1 MSRVL
6 LINPNYRK
14 VYKYVSE
21 EATMIEP
28 PLGLTYIAAVL
39 RQNNIEV
46 KILDAAALNL
56 ENAQIERYV
65 GKFQPDVIGITASTN
80 TIVLA
85 YEIAE
90 IVKKPEIKVVV
101 GGPHTSI
108 LPEQTLE
115 ECKSIDIAVKG
126 EGEYVIL
133 EIAQGKE
140 LSEIDGITYRKDN
153 EIIKNKD
160 RVLIEN
166 LDELPF
172 PARDLLPLDKYESVG
187 IRRYPFATMITSR
200 GCPYSCNFCVNYT
213 VLGKRFRYRSVKN
226 IMQEID
232 ELVNKYHIREIDIID
247 DNFTVIPERAEK
259 ICDELIKRKY
269 DLIWKLG
276 NGIRADRVNERL
288 LMKMKKSGCYL
299 VAFGIES
306 GNEEILKGINK
317 GESLQQIVQA
327 IRWAKKYGMETE
339 GFFILG
345 NLGDNEKTMQ
355 QTIDFAKKLDLDIAQ
370 FQVFIPIP
378 GSSYEQIIK
387 KEGKI
392 FAKSWK
398 DYNAFGKP
406 IFQHG
411 KLTPELME
419 KMQKKAYKEYYF
431 RPRMIMKKVLE
442 VRTPKQFI
450 AYARAAL
457 GLVKFK

>member
-21 EATMIEP
+21 ESTMVEP
-28 PLGLTYIAAVL
+28 PLGLAYIAAVL
-39 RQNNIEV
+39 RKNGIEV

-56 ENAQIERYV
+56 ENYQIKEHADN
-65 GKFQPDVIGITASTN
+65 FQPDVIGITAATN
-80 TIVLA
+80 TIELA
-85 YEIAE
+85 YEISEA
-90 IVKKPEIKVVV
+90 VKKPEVKIVV

-108 LPEQTLE
+108 LPEKTLE

-133 EIAQGKE
+133 EIAQGKA
-140 LSEIDGITYRKDN
+140 LSEIDGVTYKN
-153 EIIKNKD
+153 ENGVIRNRD
-160 RVLIEN
+160 RALIEN

-172 PARDLLPLDKYESVG
+172 PARDLLPLDKYESIGVK
-187 IRRYPFATMITSR
+187 RYPFATMITSR

-213 VLGKRFRYRSVKN
+213 VLGKRFRYRSVEN
-226 IMQEID
+226 IMAEID
-232 ELVNKYHIREIDIID
+232 ELVNRYHVKELDIID

-259 ICDELIKRKY
+259 ICDELIKRRY

-276 NGIRADRVNERL
+276 NGIRADRVNETL
-288 LMKMKKSGCYL
+288 LMKMKKAGCYL

-306 GNEEILKGINK
+306 GNEEILKRINK
-317 GESLQQIVQA
+317 GESLQQIIQA
-327 IRWAKKYGMETE
+327 IGWAKKYHIKTE

-345 NLGDNEKTMQ
+345 NLGDNKKTMQ
-355 QTIDFAKKLDLDIAQ
+355 DTIDFAKRLDLDIAQ

-378 GSSYEQIIK
+378 GSSYEQIIRS
-387 KEGKI
+387 EGEI
-392 FAKSWK
+392 LAKSWR

-406 IFQHG
+406 IFRHG
-411 KLTPELME
+411 DLTPELMGE
-419 KMQKKAYKEYYF
+419 MQKKAYSEYYF
-431 RPRMIMKKVLE
+431 RPRMVIRKIFE

-450 AYARAAL
+450 AYARAAFGIL
-457 GLVKFK
+457 KFR

>member
-28 PLGLTYIAAVL
+28 PLGLAYIAAVL

-56 ENAQIERYV
+56 ENSQISRYAE
-65 GKFQPDVIGITASTN
+65 KFKPDVIGITASTN
-80 TIVLA
+80 TIVVA
-85 YEIAE
+85 YEIADA
-90 IVKKPEIKVVV
+90 VKKPEIKVVA

-108 LPEQTLE
+108 LPEQTLQ

-133 EIAQGKE
+133 EIAQGRE

-153 EIIKNKD
+153 EIIRNKD
-160 RVLIEN
+160 RELIEN

-172 PARDLLPLDKYESVG
+172 PARDLLPLDEYESVG

-213 VLGKRFRYRSVKN
+213 VLGKRFRYRSVEN
-226 IMQEID
+226 IMREID
-232 ELVNKYHIREIDIID
+232 ELVNKYHVKEIDIID
-247 DNFTVIPERAEK
+247 DNFTVIPERAEQ
-259 ICDELIKRKY
+259 ICDELIKRRY

-306 GNEEILKGINK
+306 GNEEILKKINK

-327 IRWAKKYGMETE
+327 IRWAKRYGMETE

-345 NLGDNEKTMQ
+345 NLGDN
-355 QTIDFAKKLDLDIAQ
+355 
-370 FQVFIPIP
+370 
-378 GSSYEQIIK
+378 
-387 KEGKI
+387 
-392 FAKSWK
+392 
-398 DYNAFGKP
+398 
-406 IFQHG
+406 
-411 KLTPELME
+411 
-419 KMQKKAYKEYYF
+419 
-431 RPRMIMKKVLE
+431 
-442 VRTPKQFI
+442 
-450 AYARAAL
+450 
-457 GLVKFK
+457 